1 MIPPFTKR
9 VVAINVAVP
18 LALLAWDA
26 CRGDLGANPVNFAIR
41 TTGILALICLVATMA
56 VTPVVAITGWHG
68 LATFRRTLG
77 VYAFVYAATHFGLF
91 FAFDRGGNVFDTVS
105 EIGQRAYLFIGA
117 ISLGIMTPL
126 AVTSTN
132 GMIRR
137 FGPRRWKW
145 LHRLAYVAAALAV
158 LHFYM
163 LVKADTTRP
172 IVFGG
177 LLGLA
182 FAWRLGHHYWTL
194 RAAAN
199 RPAPVAGKPTFWT
212 GPLTVAR
219 IFEET
224 PDVKTF
230 RLVNPAGGEL
240 PFAHK
245 PGQYLNV
252 TLPIDGQ
259 TVRRS
264 YTIASPPSRAVYC
277 EITVKREA
285 NGLASRYL
293 HDVVREGMSLA
304 VAAPAGRFTFTGA
317 EAGRI
322 VLIGGGVGIT
332 PLMAKIRELTD
343 RGWPGSVRLI
353 YSVRTP
359 ADLIFREELRFLNT
373 RYPNLEITLTC
384 TRGADE
390 TWSGER
396 GRIDAALLR
405 RLIPDWAGTRIHLCG
420 PTEMT
425 APLIETLKG
434 FGIPAAQIKDEAFAS
449 PSRVTSSPG
458 IASRPL
464 AEPFDGEVR
473 FAKSGRTVADS
484 KGRVLLDIAE
494 GAGVTIPFDCR
505 SGICGRCKTK
515 VLDGDVVMD
524 ADDAL
529 TARDREAGLVLAC
542 QARCR
547 GDVTVEA

>member
-26 CRGDLGANPVNFAIR
+26 FRGDLGANPVNFAIR
-41 TTGILALICLVATMA
+41 STGILSLICLVATMA
-56 VTPVVAITGWHG
+56 VTPVVTITGWNG

-91 FAFDRGGNVFDTVS
+91 FAFDRGGNVFETVS
-105 EIGQRAYLFIGA
+105 EIGQRVYLLVGA
-117 ISLGIMTPL
+117 MSLGIMTPL

-137 FGPRRWKW
+137 IGPSRWKW
-145 LHRLAYVAAALAV
+145 LHRLAYGAAALGV

-172 IVFGG
+172 IVFGS
-177 LLGLA
+177 LLGFA
-182 FAWRLGHHYWTL
+182 FAWRLGHHYWSL
-194 RAAAN
+194 RAAAS
-199 RPAPVAGKPTFWT
+199 RPAAVAGKPTFWT
-212 GPLTVAR
+212 GPMTVVR

-230 RLVNPAGGEL
+230 RLVSPAGGEL

-259 TVRRS
+259 CVRRS
-264 YTIASPPSRAVYC
+264 YTIASPPSRTAYC

-293 HDVVREGMSLA
+293 HDEVREGMTLA
-304 VAAPAGRFTFTGA
+304 VAAPTGRFTFTGA
-317 EAGRI
+317 EADKI

-332 PLMAKIRELTD
+332 PLMAKIRDLTD
-343 RGWPGSVRLI
+343 RGWPGPIRLI
-353 YSVRTP
+353 YSIRTP
-359 ADLIFREELRFLNT
+359 ADLIFREELRLLEARF
-373 RYPNLEITLTC
+373 PNLEVTLTC
-384 TRGADE
+384 TRGTDD
-390 TWSGER
+390 TWPGER

-425 APLIETLKG
+425 APLIETLQG
-434 FGIPAAQIKDEAFAS
+434 FGIPASQIKDEAFTS

-458 IASRPL
+458 VASQRA
-464 AEPFDGEVR
+464 AELFDGEVR

-484 KGRVLLDIAE
+484 KGRVLLEIAE
-494 GAGVTIPFDCR
+494 GAGVAIPFDCR
-505 SGICGRCKTK
+505 SGICGQCRTK
-515 VLDGDVVMD
+515 LLDGDVVMD
-524 ADDAL
+524 AEDAL
-529 TARDREAGLVLAC
+529 TARDRANGFILAC